1 MYSGLDSFFDDFFG
15 NNYSQPVRRKI
26 PKVSIF
32 EDSKGYTFEVAVP
45 GYQMEDLQVKVEKK
59 VLTIATSD
67 AYNKRLAE
75 KDSSSDTPAENE
87 KPAKPLSSYREFR
100 KDATFSRSF
109 QLPKYVDISSIK
121 AQLSKGILS
130 IRIQKAEDAQPQ
142 LIEIA

>member
-1 MYSGLDSFFDDFFG
+1 
-15 NNYSQPVRRKI
+15 
-26 PKVSIF
+26 
-32 EDSKGYTFEVAVP
+32 
-45 GYQMEDLQVKVEKK
+45 MEDLQVKVEKK